1 MGAQK
6 KLGKKTY
13 NSWIF
18 KGQITFYGCTRRWE
32 KHFQISYLV
41 GGLEHFL
48 FFRGVGIPP
57 TRYQTQVELFWLPL
71 STGSALI
78 QLRQSNRCR
87 PKLVSGLEH
96 FLFFHS
102 VGNFIIPTD

>member
-6 KLGKKTY
+6 KYWEKTY

-32 KHFQISYLV
+32 KHF
-41 GGLEHFL
+41 LEHVL

-78 QLRQSNRCR
+78 QFRQSNRCR
-87 PKLVSGLEH
+87 PKLVGGLEQL
-96 FLFFHS
+96 LFFHS